1 MLQQPQTK
9 ICPRGKIFFNTPRT
23 KYATGDK
30 MSKHLHVA
38 YCQSVM
44 RTFRCIYVNSLDR
57 LRFLDEVR
65 TKFQKIHFIGQFQD
79 HNSGRKH
86 GNQTNDPMFSSNFSL
101 LTVCNIYF
109 CIFENSQSSFS
120 CSSPFGP
127 FLFWSITM
135 PQFWAKATDLSGLM
149 DVRLTIVIYCTKVG
163 TWQFKP
169 PESCCYSGYTCLHQ
183 RLLSIVS

>member
-1 MLQQPQTK
+1 
-9 ICPRGKIFFNTPRT
+9 
-23 KYATGDK
+23 

-109 CIFENSQSSFS
+109 VYLKTVKVHFHVVLPLVHS
-120 CSSPFGP
+120 
-127 FLFWSITM
+127 FWSITM

-149 DVRLTIVIYCTKVG
+149 EVRLTIVIYCTKVG

-169 PESCCYSGYTCLHQ
+169 PESCCYSGYTYLHQ